1 ITREHE
7 ELFTEVGW
15 LQVFAGQGVLP
26 TGHHPLADAIPA
38 SDLAEFMDTIAKLN
52 AREVAQMPSHA
63 DFIARHCAAPQ
74 PVTA

>member
-1 ITREHE
+1 M
-7 ELFTEVGW
+7 
-15 LQVFAGQGVLP
+15 P